1 MESSEPPAAVDPLTA
16 RGDDGDD
23 GDEEYNP
30 MPNKS
35 LSGRKVRRR
44 NSNRDVCVAHLWFL
58 NFLSRS
64 SVCFD
69 SFLFK
74 TYSLGVLLITIKSI
88 LT

>member
-1 MESSEPPAAVDPLTA
+1 MQRRNRNKMESSEPPVAVDPPKSAIA

-35 LSGRKVRRR
+35 LSGRKVRCLD
-44 NSNRDVCVAHLWFL
+44 SNNDVCVAVRFS

-69 SFLFK
+69 
-74 TYSLGVLLITIKSI
+74 IC
-88 LT
+88 

>member
-1 MESSEPPAAVDPLTA
+1 MESSEPPAPVEPPKSATA

-35 LSGRKVRRR
+35 FSGRKVRRR
-44 NSNRDVCVAHLWFL
+44 NSNRDVRIAVRFS

-69 SFLFK
+69 SFLF
-74 TYSLGVLLITIKSI
+74 
-88 LT
+88 